1 MEKGGYSKM
10 DRAVALQIEKPLSI
24 ADQSIQERGSNEYLK
39 FNTNTVEIQMY
50 LIS

>member
-1 MEKGGYSKM
+1 M

-39 FNTNTVEIQMY
+39 FNTNTVEILKLPLKGNYDDQV
-50 LIS
+50 